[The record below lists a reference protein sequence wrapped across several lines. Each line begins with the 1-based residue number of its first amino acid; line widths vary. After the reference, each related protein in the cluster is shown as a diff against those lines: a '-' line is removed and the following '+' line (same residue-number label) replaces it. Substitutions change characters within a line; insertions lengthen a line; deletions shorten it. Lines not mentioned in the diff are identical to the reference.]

1 RRRSDRRTRRG
12 AGVVNPDC
20 KGEKH
25 GSCSGTG
32 WSEIADGPIA
42 CPCPCHT
49 ATSSEPEQVTP

>member
-1 RRRSDRRTRRG
+1 M
-12 AGVVNPDC
+12 NPDC